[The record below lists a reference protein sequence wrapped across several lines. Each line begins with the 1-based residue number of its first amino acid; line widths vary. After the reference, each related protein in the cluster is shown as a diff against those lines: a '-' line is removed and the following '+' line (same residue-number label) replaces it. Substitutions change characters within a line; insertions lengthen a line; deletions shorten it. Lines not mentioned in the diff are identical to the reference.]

1 MSQKSRFSGLFDKQY
16 GKSAQALLKSTPQN
30 FYHIEWSLQSQLS
43 WKKTILLI
51 WKIFGLLV
59 NTLAADEKYPAL
71 NRHSLT
77 ISIQMQLPQQQKTF
91 SQFFSPFLKSR
102 LNFKHFEKKD
112 DTHRFCIF
120 EITDSED
127 VFR

>member
-1 MSQKSRFSGLFDKQY
+1 MSQKSRFSRPFDKQH
-16 GKSAQALLKSTPQN
+16 GKSTQAPQHL
-30 FYHIEWSLQSQLS
+30 YHIEWSLQSQLS

-59 NTLAADEKYPAL
+59 NTLAAEEKYSAL
-71 NRHSLT
+71 NRQSLT
-77 ISIQMQLPQQQKTF
+77 ISIQMQLPQQKKTF
-91 SQFFSPFLKSR
+91 SQFFSPFSKSK

-112 DTHRFCIF
+112 DTHRFCIS